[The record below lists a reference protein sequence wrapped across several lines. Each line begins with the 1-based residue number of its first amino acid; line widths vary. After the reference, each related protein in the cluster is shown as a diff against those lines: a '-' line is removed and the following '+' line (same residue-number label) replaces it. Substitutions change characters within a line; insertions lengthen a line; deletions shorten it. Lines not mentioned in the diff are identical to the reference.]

1 MDRTADI
8 ARMRT
13 QMERDV
19 PETERDKV
27 VLKSEGRTLTSNQMM
42 KEVEDQTPLGI
53 KLLDSFT
60 AFQATGVFKMLEG
73 WDMVE
78 P

>member
-13 QMERDV
+13 QMEQDV

-42 KEVEDQTPLGI
+42 KEVEDQT
-53 KLLDSFT
+53 
-60 AFQATGVFKMLEG
+60 
-73 WDMVE
+73 
-78 P
+78 